1 MTNNMFMDRKK
12 FLKPFFLL
20 PLMAA
25 IGLTM
30 ACSSGDGNDFYTGKV
45 VRVGTDQV
53 CVGVSEIPKS
63 LQSSPLLNNVISF
76 EKTDLPVSEYKEDM
90 QISFLVVSY
99 EPISQDKFGNYGP
112 RNPQFFCK
120 VKPVR

>member
-1 MTNNMFMDRKK
+1 MNSTQAKSFVLEQNR
-12 FLKPFFLL
+12 
-20 PLMAA
+20 
-25 IGLTM
+25 
-30 ACSSGDGNDFYTGKV
+30 
-45 VRVGTDQV
+45 

-76 EKTDLPVSEYKEDM
+76 EKTDLLVPEYNEDM

-112 RNPQFFCK
+112 ENPQFFCK
-120 VKPVR
+120 VKPVRKSL

>member
-1 MTNNMFMDRKK
+1 MMKMKK
-12 FLKPFFLL
+12 LKLSFLLL
-20 PLMAA
+20 PLIAA
-25 IGLTM
+25 TGLAM
-30 ACSSGDGNDFYTGKV
+30 ACSNGDGNEFYTGKV
-45 VRVGTDQV
+45 VRVGTEQV

-76 EKTDLPVSEYKEDM
+76 EKTDLPVPEYNEDM

-112 RNPQFFCK
+112 ENPQFFCK

>member
-1 MTNNMFMDRKK
+1 MKRNQ
-12 FLKPFFLL
+12 LKLSIFLL

-25 IGLTM
+25 IGLAM
-30 ACSSGDGNDFYTGKV
+30 ACSNGDGNEFYTGKV
-45 VRVGTDQV
+45 VRVGTEQV
-53 CVGVSEIPKS
+53 CVGVSEIPI
-63 LQSSPLLNNVISF
+63 LNNVISF
-76 EKTDLPVSEYKEDM
+76 EKTDLPVPEYNEDM

-112 RNPQFFCK
+112 ENPQFFCK

>member
-1 MTNNMFMDRKK
+1 MCMNKNKY
-12 FLKPFFLL
+12 LKPLFLL
-20 PLMAA
+20 PLMMAV
-25 IGLTM
+25 GLTM

-76 EKTDLPVSEYKEDM
+76 EKTDLPISEYNEDM

-112 RNPQFFCK
+112 VNPQFFCI